1 MSDGENPMA
10 IDLTKK
16 KKKKKTP
23 APLDLEESLDQR
35 KVLDDAANE
44 DLFGGEDGTNVDV
57 TQFDEGIKKKKKS
70 KKVTLNLGEGDD
82 ELVGELDELS
92 LDKKKKK
99 KSKANL
105 DIGASLSA
113 EGIEKSAESGQ
124 KKSERP
130 WLERDMGR
138 DGFLYEELLERVYA
152 VIHKMNPASGESA
165 QKLVVPP
172 PKLARIGTKKTAFS
186 NFDATAKALNR
197 KSDHLLLYIF
207 AELGTTGN
215 QDASGG
221 LILKGKF
228 VNKAMEK
235 VLKAY
240 CKEYVQCKTCKSYQ
254 TSLEKRD
261 RLFFVK
267 CDICQSERTVVAITK
282 GFQAVVGK
290 RARIKAAAAAAAPK

>member
-1 MSDGENPMA
+1 MG
-10 IDLTKK
+10 KK
-16 KKKKKTP
+16 QA

-44 DLFGGEDGTNVDV
+44 DLFGGEDVSSVDV
-57 TQFDEGIKKKKKS
+57 TQFDDGLKKKKKS
-70 KKVTLNLGEGDD
+70 KKVTLDLGEGDD

-99 KSKANL
+99 KSKAGNL

-113 EGIEKSAESGQ
+113 EGIEKSAESG

-186 NFDATAKALNR
+186 NFEATAKALNR

-240 CKEYVQCKTCKSYQ
+240 CKEYVQFVLHQLRKARSTLFRQMRHLPIRANSRRDYEGFSSRRWQACSNQGCRRCCSSKVENLAIS
-254 TSLEKRD
+254 SLLLRFLL
-261 RLFFVK
+261 RLGV
-267 CDICQSERTVVAITK
+267 IT
-282 GFQAVVGK
+282 
-290 RARIKAAAAAAAPK
+290 

>member
-1 MSDGENPMA
+1 MG
-10 IDLTKK
+10 KK
-16 KKKKKTP
+16 KKQA

-44 DLFGGEDGTNVDV
+44 DLFGGEDVSSVDV
-57 TQFDEGIKKKKKS
+57 TQFDDGLKKKKKS
-70 KKVTLNLGEGDD
+70 KKVTLDLGEGDD

-99 KSKANL
+99 KSKAGNL

-113 EGIEKSAESGQ
+113 EGIEKSAESG

-130 WLERDMGR
+130 W
-138 DGFLYEELLERVYA
+138 LERVYA

-240 CKEYVQCKTCKSYQ
+240 CKEYVQCKTCKSYC